1 MASKLV
7 RDRISEIIAAD
18 GCQAAWHTAEDVEV
32 ILLLK
37 EKLKEE
43 SKEFFDTE
51 EIDELADILEVVYAL
66 VDEEGFTRQDLMDA
80 YERKHAHRG
89 GFAKHIVLENAE

>member
-1 MASKLV
+1 MVSKLV
-7 RDRISEIIAAD
+7 RDRIPEIIAAD
-18 GCQAAWHTAEDVEV
+18 GRQAAWHTAEDGE
-32 ILLLK
+32 IIPLLQ
-37 EKLKEE
+37 EKLREE
-43 SKEFFDTE
+43 SREFFETE

-89 GFAKHIVLENAE
+89 GFAKHYAAYL